1 MQVPLP
7 AGSVRGEEFGM
18 IETIITRNE
27 QTVFVGK
34 ARPTLI
40 IGERINPTGKE
51 WLKRVILENEWARI
65 GELAREQVAA
75 GARVV
80 DVNVAM
86 PGVREVE
93 ALPRAVEEV
102 QKAVSVPLCL
112 DSNDTAA
119 LAAAL
124 AVCDGKAIVNSVDG
138 STERLEAILPLVR
151 RHKAAVIGLTMDK
164 GSGIPKTVEG
174 RVAIAR
180 RIRDAVAA
188 AGIVPEDLIIDCLTL
203 AVSADQS
210 MGPVALETIRVV
222 SNDLGL
228 NVTMGVSN
236 VSFGL
241 PERALLNATFVSM
254 ACAAGLTSAIVNPHS
269 APVVMALLAADVL
282 LGRDRRALN
291 FLRSY
296 RARAKDA
303 SRGTGASGELDPRVS
318 G

>member
-1 MQVPLP
+1 MT
-7 AGSVRGEEFGM
+7 
-18 IETIITRNE
+18 ETSITRNAE
-27 QTVFVGK
+27 TVIVGK
-34 ARPTLI
+34 ARRTLI

-51 WLKRVILENEWARI
+51 WLKKAILEGAWARI

-86 PGVREVE
+86 PGVREVD

-112 DSNDTAA
+112 DSNDVEA

-124 AVCDGKAIVNSVDG
+124 AVCDGKVIVNSVDG
-138 STERLEAILPLVR
+138 NADRLEAILPLVSR
-151 RHKAAVIGLTMDK
+151 YKAAVIGLTMDK

-180 RIRDAVAA
+180 RIRDAAAA
-188 AGIVPEDLIIDCLTL
+188 AGIGTEDLIIDCLTL

-222 SNDLGL
+222 SSDLGL
-228 NVTMGVSN
+228 NVNMGVSN

-241 PERALLNATFVSM
+241 PERPLLNATFISM
-254 ACAAGLTSAIVNPHS
+254 ACAAGLTSAIINPHS
-269 APVVMALLAADVL
+269 TPVVMALQAADVL
-282 LGRDRRALN
+282 LGRDRRAMS

-296 RARAKDA
+296 RAR
-303 SRGTGASGELDPRVS
+303 SREKEGT
-318 G
+318 

>member
-1 MQVPLP
+1 MT
-7 AGSVRGEEFGM
+7 
-18 IETIITRNE
+18 ETTITRNAE
-27 QTVFVGK
+27 TVLVGK

-51 WLKRVILENEWARI
+51 WLKRAIMEGEWARI

-86 PGVREVE
+86 PGVREVD

-102 QKAVSVPLCL
+102 QRAVSVPLCL
-112 DSNDTAA
+112 DSNDVGA

-124 AVCDGKAIVNSVDG
+124 AVCDGEVIVNSVDG
-138 STERLEAILPLVR
+138 NEDRLEAILPLVSR
-151 RHKAAVIGLTMDK
+151 YKAAVIGLTMDK
-164 GSGIPKTVEG
+164 ASGIPKTVEG

-180 RIRDAVAA
+180 RIRDAAA
-188 AGIVPEDLIIDCLTL
+188 ASGIGPEDLIIDCLTL

-210 MGPVALETIRVV
+210 MGPVALETIRIV
-222 SNDLGL
+222 SAELGL
-228 NVTMGVSN
+228 NVNMGVSN

-241 PERALLNATFVSM
+241 PERALLNATFISM

-282 LGRDRRALN
+282 LGRDRRAMN

-296 RARAKDA
+296 RARSKEKAG
-303 SRGTGASGELDPRVS
+303 S
-318 G
+318 